1 MIFSFN
7 NITKIGYSLIVAELH
22 PMAMPKDDVVV
33 RTCNKAY
40 IGYGL
45 KVECGQQW
53 PARRYGFTSS
63 AYCTV

>member
-1 MIFSFN
+1 
-7 NITKIGYSLIVAELH
+7 
-22 PMAMPKDDVVV
+22 MAMPKDDVVV

-53 PARRYGFTSS
+53 PADGT
-63 AYCTV
+63 ALHPVHTVLYE